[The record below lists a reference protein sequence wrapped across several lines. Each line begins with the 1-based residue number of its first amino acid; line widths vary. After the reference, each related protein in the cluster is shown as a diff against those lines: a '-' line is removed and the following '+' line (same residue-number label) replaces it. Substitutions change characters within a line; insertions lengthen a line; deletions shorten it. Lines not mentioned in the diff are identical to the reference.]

1 MINWYHL
8 STKHMRSLILIIAM
22 SNYPMKLMAGKMIE
36 MSLATFT
43 GVSIRKSNSRYQKL
57 NLINLYLI

>member
-1 MINWYHL
+1 
-8 STKHMRSLILIIAM
+8 MRSLILIIAM

-43 GVSIRKSNSRYQKL
+43 DVSTEK
-57 NLINLYLI
+57 